1 MIGMATRFAS
11 EKGVEIL
18 LNALPIIRQSFPR
31 AAVLY
36 AGQYR
41 DVLGEQAYYEKLL
54 PTINGYMENGQW
66 VFLGVLNPAEMSLF
80 YNNLDV
86 LLVPSL
92 NSTETFGLVQI
103 EAMIQGTPTVAS
115 NLPGVRVPPR
125 LTGMG
130 EVVPIGDSKALAQAV
145 IQIVSNPEDYQGK
158 PVEVEKQ
165 FDPLVNAAAYLDIY
179 QELRG

>member
-1 MIGMATRFAS
+1 
-11 EKGVEIL
+11 
-18 LNALPIIRQSFPR
+18 
-31 AAVLY
+31 
-36 AGQYR
+36 
-41 DVLGEQAYYEKLL
+41 
-54 PTINGYMENGQW
+54 
-66 VFLGVLNPAEMSLF
+66 MSLF
-80 YNNLDV
+80 YNSLDV

-103 EAMIQGTPTVAS
+103 EAMILGTPTVAS

-179 QELRG
+179 QELGG